1 MFWIDYVLFM
11 LLLIYFSMDWLCVI
25 WFGYW
30 RICTFIVIFLGY
42 IGCYYGVLLLRL
54 NWVKKISSVFVI
66 VKVLICLDLCVLVDI
81 LFRLKRFVDSSR
93 VFFLINVICL
103 KN

>member
-1 MFWIDYVLFM
+1 MYMYVYSDFYRLYR
-11 LLLIYFSMDWLCVI
+11 LLLWGFVI
-25 WFGYW
+25 K
-30 RICTFIVIFLGY
+30 VKLG
-42 IGCYYGVLLLRL
+42 
-54 NWVKKISSVFVI
+54 KKISSVFVI

-81 LFRLKRFVDSSR
+81 LFRLKRFVDLSR